1 MKKGKEQYDFGGVA
15 GNLALIVFLPIIVYY
30 LYFCLR
36 FNDGGLFPAGIT
48 SQDLRAFWRDIV
60 PTGSAFLTY
69 GVWIGIQ
76 AVLQAVVPGRTVL
89 GRELEG
95 GRRLPYRMN
104 GLASFIITL
113 GLFWALILTGVI
125 DPVAAIRGVGSL
137 ISVAVIFAFSFS
149 IFLYLSGR
157 FSASSEAPTASP
169 LHNFFMGYSLNPR
182 IGTFDLKLFFEARP
196 SLIGW
201 VILSFL
207 YATVQYRTAGRVS
220 TSMILVCLFQFGY
233 VLDYFVHEEAILST
247 MDIVHDHFGFML
259 CFGDTVWVPFTYS
272 VQAYYL
278 TSRVRTL
285 PPWAVVLSALLFA
298 AGYLI
303 FRITNL
309 QKHRFRVDPERP
321 IWGKTPEYIQT
332 EQGNKLLVSGFWGWS
347 RHFNYVGDILMAVGW
362 SLPCLFGSLLPYF
375 YPLYF
380 TILLIHRERRDF
392 GRCRSKYG
400 KQWEQ
405 YCQRVRW
412 RILPGIY

>member
-1 MKKGKEQYDFGGVA
+1 
-15 GNLALIVFLPIIVYY
+15 
-30 LYFCLR
+30 
-36 FNDGGLFPAGIT
+36 
-48 SQDLRAFWRDIV
+48 
-60 PTGSAFLTY
+60 
-69 GVWIGIQ
+69 
-76 AVLQAVVPGRTVL
+76 
-89 GRELEG
+89 
-95 GRRLPYRMN
+95 
-104 GLASFIITL
+104 
-113 GLFWALILTGVI
+113 
-125 DPVAAIRGVGSL
+125 
-137 ISVAVIFAFSFS
+137 
-149 IFLYLSGR
+149 
-157 FSASSEAPTASP
+157 
-169 LHNFFMGYSLNPR
+169 MGYSLNPR

-347 RHFNYVGDILMAVGW
+347 RHFNYVGDILMALAW

-375 YPLYF
+375 YPVYF
-380 TILLIHRERRDF
+380 SILLIHRERRDF
-392 GRCRSKYG
+392 NRCYAKYG
-400 KQWEQ
+400 KDWEQ
-405 YCQRVRW
+405 YCRRVRW